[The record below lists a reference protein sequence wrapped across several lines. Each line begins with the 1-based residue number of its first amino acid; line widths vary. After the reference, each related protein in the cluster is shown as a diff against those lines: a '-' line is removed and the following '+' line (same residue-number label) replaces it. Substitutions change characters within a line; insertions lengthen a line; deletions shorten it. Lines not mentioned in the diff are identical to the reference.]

1 MIIYIII
8 LQQNVQLTRVA
19 EYYTLGI
26 CGICTLTREL
36 RTLQTEPFFF
46 LCSSGCLNFSN
57 SSNI

>member
-46 LCSSGCLNFSN
+46 LVLKWMFEFLK
-57 SSNI
+57 